1 MQFKAKDFTPRTA
14 ETYDYHCS
22 LLDGPLS
29 AEDSITY
36 GINYESPL
44 NEIENFHVINQLP
57 QDIMHVLLEG
67 VIPYEISLLLTKFI
81 VYQKYFSADHLNDRI
96 ACFSYSIQEARDK
109 PSPIKGSIFTSRYP
123 QLNQSGKLNCLLVIL
138 CFNRPLV

>member
-67 VIPYEISLLLTKFI
+67 VIPYEISLLLTKFL
-81 VYQKYFSADHLNDRI
+81 VYQ
-96 ACFSYSIQEARDK
+96 
-109 PSPIKGSIFTSRYP
+109 SIF
-123 QLNQSGKLNCLLVIL
+123 QLTISTTALRAFCTPSKRLGINHLLLKGAYLRQDIL
-138 CFNRPLV
+138 S